1 MFIANAWR
9 GRWPAVWTLL
19 IGLLLNATLYAQPET
34 DCDPTEGLPVATGDV
49 FFNYGSTT
57 NAFSFQNRSD
67 LSIGQPLVGRA
78 LSQRNTSEYGFWA
91 RFLLPPQSPRL
102 IATQGD
108 FPDRIL
114 LRWTEDP
121 LSGASSNGYVI
132 KRDGAFLA
140 ELEPGTAQFI
150 DFNVQPGE
158 FYEYSIQG
166 ANRFG
171 LGAPGNSVGFIN
183 PNGTVT
189 GRITTRNG
197 NPVAGATVT
206 LSPTMGRSLLFDGMD
221 DYVCLSHDERLNTPE
236 VALTAWIR
244 VEPGQDRAVIIDRG
258 RDLAKNYWV
267 TTNALGADAGAVF
280 GVGGNG
286 QRQEIAVTFTEDPTG
301 WHHLAAIYAGGK
313 LLVYVDGMFRASRS
327 ADMETEAALFHF
339 GMARDGSAPFRGGLD
354 EVRIYDRYLTQTEL
368 LRTKDVT
375 ASATTPG
382 LVAYWKCDEGIG
394 GKIFDTAGGD
404 IDGALEG
411 AKFDADTPELL
422 NAGITDEGGYYIIE
436 GVNYSQTESF
446 KARPGQNFYDHA
458 SVEFNV
464 ARESQALLP
473 AVNLPDSA
481 TVDIAFQPF
490 SLQGR
495 QSILTRGAGDDFELY
510 LEGDQ
515 LLLSLNQESQALG
528 TVTSDFYYLSLTL
541 DQSTGTVSYY
551 NNGNLENTLTYSN
564 PVPPETDRPWSL
576 GARQSTGSTDNY
588 FTGLIGELA
597 FFNAVLPEPRLQI
610 HASNLSGEGV
620 ESGVDAGDAR
630 LLAYFPMDEGAGSVL
645 EDYGPN
651 QVGDGQ
657 LLNATFSIIAYRQV
671 ITPHVYRPG
680 ERIVNLN
687 GSVTAVGNID
697 FVDESTVPITGVVRF
712 SETFCFQDSVELLVN
727 GERYFP
733 RIFTDENGRFSA
745 DFEPGTNVILTPT
758 FVDTTH
764 RFSPPFYEVRNLK
777 RPIAGVLFQNTTKRE
792 IEGVVAGGLCQLS
805 INDTD
810 DPLTLTVASLNGCY
824 EKKVNVTAASGRY
837 RIRGLPPVPMRIS
850 VSRHFDP
857 TIYDFF
863 QVAGGEET
871 DLREIKKDTIDFIYT
886 APPNVLIAPFRRNPD
901 CPDLPPYI
909 QQSTQMNGFRE
920 YLTDIQVYEDYL
932 GGRCFLD
939 SFALEITNDI
949 ADSPLDTFVSDSVV
963 FPLRY
968 FAGIPNFAGNRE
980 KLLNVVARN
989 ASGASEATASVV
1001 VLGERSLENT
1011 FITTAPNFPLFV
1023 LRDPPG
1029 DGSSATLSRG
1039 TQLCKTFKQAT
1050 LLQSNQEVIKTVDV
1064 GPTITTYTGSPFGG
1078 VINTIAQETETKFKI
1093 DLEQKASNS
1102 NELQW
1107 CTTLNTTYSTSS
1119 GDDILYE
1126 DADVFVGTALNL
1138 EISSTEKLSV
1148 DPDNCEFVE
1157 SRGNRILPKEIGT
1170 DYVYSRWQIE
1180 TDVIPS
1186 LLENGDTSSADSWR
1200 RILLE
1205 EADAKANATL
1215 KKNYSF
1221 DGIASVSE
1229 SETSSFNN
1237 NHSFQ
1242 FDFTVTEVA
1251 RTVAGSEIGDVGTK
1265 ISVGLTFGQG
1275 ITLGGGFSE
1284 SESTTVQYTLADDD
1298 PNDNFTV
1305 DILDDGVF
1313 NTPVFLLRAGESMCP
1328 WEPGTRNREQVGF
1341 NVDKLSEINVPENE
1355 AAVFRLQLTN
1365 EGQTGNDAL
1374 IYTLGIVEDSNPD
1387 GAVIQVNGSS
1397 LNSPRSFQILPDE
1410 ELELL
1415 LTVKKGAG
1423 DVFNYPD
1430 LGIFMSSACMLDHS
1444 RSVGYDLSNTT
1455 PEIDPATGEEITTE
1469 GPYERE
1475 DLAKFYKEFRL
1486 NVEFV
1491 EPCTPIDIS
1500 FPRQDWVVTPAD
1512 NERLSVTLTGYNNED
1527 PDLDTI
1533 RLQYR
1538 PTGGDGSWI
1547 NIQELGAE
1555 EFANDP
1561 VAKVLQWNMEELRDG
1576 PYDIRATAVCQ
1587 DLNLEPGISEV
1598 IRGRKETQP
1607 PRLLGTPQPA
1617 DGVLNPGDEISITF
1631 TKRIQCGL
1639 IFQADGIGTN
1649 INVNNLALID
1659 KTTGELVDAV
1669 ISCRDD
1675 KIVIVPNVANQFIE
1689 NRTLGVVVNDIQD
1702 FYGNPS
1708 DSIFWEFL
1716 VNRSNLYW
1724 DGGRIDEVMPEG
1736 GSLTVTREIRNQS
1749 GAITSFQ
1756 IPSVPDWVQVFPRS
1770 GTLAPGARQVI
1781 NFVFPTDLLADTYS
1795 TEIIMLTV
1803 DGEEPLAIDLRVACE
1818 GPPWSVNPADFS
1830 LSMNLTV
1837 ELDIEGELSEDRLDQ
1852 IGAFIN
1858 GELRGVANVQ
1868 RQDPLATGPGN
1879 NPYLAFLTVYSNEL
1893 DEGTVTFQI
1902 WDASDC
1908 NLYGET
1914 LESFPFRA
1922 DTVIGEPLQPQTIHT
1937 SGLLLKTIRLNEGW
1951 NWISYNLNLPDS
1963 SVNATMATLTQA
1975 DETSILKGQRQFSQ
1989 FTPGPD
1995 QWFGSLTETTTL
2007 SMFQYR
2013 SPTVDSLILLGRVV
2027 SPETAIDLVTGWNWI
2042 GYLPSQGLSV
2052 NTALANLAD
2061 DEVLRNGDVIKSQTT
2076 FAQYVAGLGWVGNL
2090 RFMSSPNGYQLRIS
2104 EAATLVYPDPGAFF
2118 GEEEEGLTKSL
2129 DSAAYYWSVNPA
2141 DFEFSMNLVAVVS
2154 DAEGRLLL
2162 AEGDEIGA
2170 FVGTEPRGVERVL
2183 SLPELNAHLVF
2194 LTVFGQDAAEQVTF
2208 RYYDQSEATDYVLA
2222 DTLDFLPNQILGEVM
2237 RPTVLSLDGTTSTTD
2252 GNSLLVPTFRAY
2264 PNPASGQVYF
2274 DFSAQAGE
2282 WLRLTIVDPLGRE
2295 VDRVELDAP
2304 AAQNRLEWNIS
2315 QLPAG
2320 VYLVTI
2326 DQRGKRRSLRL
2337 SIK

>member
-1 MFIANAWR
+1 MFIANVWR
-9 GRWPAVWTLL
+9 GRWTVLWTLL
-19 IGLLLNATLYAQPET
+19 MGLLLNATLYAQPET
-34 DCDPTEGLPVATGDV
+34 ECDPTEGLPVATGDV

-67 LSIGQPLVGRA
+67 LSIGQPLIGRA
-78 LSQRNTSEYGFWA
+78 LSQRNASEYGFWA

-114 LRWTEDP
+114 LRWSEDP
-121 LSGASSNGYVI
+121 LSATSSSGYII

-166 ANRFG
+166 VNRFG
-171 LGAPGNSVGFIN
+171 QGVPGLSVGFIN

-206 LSPTMGRSLLFDGMD
+206 LSPTMGRSLVFDGVD
-221 DYVCLSHDERLNTPE
+221 DYVCLSYDERLNTQDF
-236 VALTAWIR
+236 ALTAWIR
-244 VEPGQDRAVIIDRG
+244 VEAGQDQAVIIDRG
-258 RDLAKNYWV
+258 RDLAKNYWL
-267 TTNALGADAGAVF
+267 TTNEGGEGAGAIV

-286 QRQEIAVTFTEDPTG
+286 QRQEIAVSFDEDPNG
-301 WHHLAAIYAGGK
+301 WHHIAAIYAGGK
-313 LLVYVDGMFRASRS
+313 LLVYVDGEFRASRS
-327 ADMETEAALFHF
+327 AVLETEAALFHF
-339 GMARDGSAPFRGGLD
+339 GMGRDGSTPFRGGLD
-354 EVRIYDRYLTQTEL
+354 EIRIYDRYLTQTEL
-368 LRTKDVT
+368 LQTKDIT
-375 ASATTPG
+375 ASSTTPG

-404 IDGALEG
+404 IDGTLEE
-411 AKFDADTPELL
+411 ADFDPNTPELL

-446 KARPGQNFYDHA
+446 KAKPSQNFYDHA

-464 ARESQALLP
+464 ALESSATLP

-481 TVDIAFQPF
+481 TVDIAFQAF

-495 QSILTRGAGDDFELY
+495 QSILSRGSGDDFELY
-510 LEGDQ
+510 LENNQ
-515 LLLSLNQESQALG
+515 LYLKLNQEAQLLG
-528 TVTSDFYYLSLTL
+528 TVNSEYQYMSLTL
-541 DQSTGTVSYY
+541 DEISGAVQYY
-551 NNGNLENTLTYSN
+551 RNGNLENTLSYGS
-564 PVPPETDRPWSL
+564 PVPPETMDPWHL
-576 GARQSTGSTDNY
+576 GARQGADY
-588 FTGLIGELA
+588 FTGLIGEVA
-597 FFNAVLPEPRLQI
+597 FFNTVLPEPRLQI
-610 HASNLSGEGV
+610 HASNLSGEDI

-651 QVGDGQ
+651 QLSDGQ
-657 LLNATFSIIAYRQV
+657 LFNASFSIIAYRQV

-712 SETFCFQDSVELLVN
+712 SETFCYQDSVELLVN
-727 GERYFP
+727 GNRYFP

-745 DFEPGTNVILTPT
+745 DFEPGANVILTPT

-764 RFSPPFYEVRNLK
+764 LFSPPFFEVRSLR

-792 IEGVVAGGLCQLS
+792 IEGIVAGGLCQLS

-824 EKKVNVTAASGRY
+824 EKQVDVTAASGRY
-837 RIRGLPPVPMRIS
+837 LIRGLPPIPMRVS

-857 TIYDFF
+857 NIYDFF

-871 DLREIKKDTIDFIYT
+871 DLRQQERDTINFIYT
-886 APPNVLIAPFRRNPD
+886 APPNVLIEPFRQNPD

-909 QQSTQMNGFRE
+909 QQSTQTNGFRE
-920 YLTDIQVYEDYL
+920 YQTDIQVYEDYL

-939 SFALEITNDI
+939 SFALEVTNDI

-963 FPLRY
+963 LPLRY

-989 ASGASEATASVV
+989 ASGSSEATASVV

-1011 FITTAPNFPLFV
+1011 FITTAPNMPLFV

-1029 DGSSATLSRG
+1029 DKSSATLSRG
-1039 TQLCKTFKQAT
+1039 TKVCRTFKEAT
-1050 LLQSNQEVIKTVDV
+1050 FLSANQNIIKEVDA
-1064 GPTITTYTGSPFGG
+1064 GPKIVTYAGSPFGG
-1078 VINTIAQETETKFKI
+1078 VITTIEQTAETAFEIGLQEKIAQSHE
-1093 DLEQKASNS
+1093 LE
-1102 NELQW
+1102 W
-1107 CTTLNTTYSTSS
+1107 CTTLNTTYTTSS
-1119 GDDILYE
+1119 GDDLLYE
-1126 DADVFVGTALNL
+1126 DADIFVGAAINL
-1138 EISSTEKLSV
+1138 EISSTERLSV
-1148 DPDNCEFVE
+1148 DPDNCSFTE
-1157 SRGNRILPKEIGT
+1157 SRGNRILPTEIGT

-1186 LLENGDTSSADSWR
+1186 LLENGDTSSARSWE
-1200 RILLE
+1200 RILVE
-1205 EADAKANATL
+1205 EGRAKANATL
-1215 KKNYSF
+1215 KRNYSF

-1229 SETSSFNN
+1229 SETISKDTDNGY
-1237 NHSFQ
+1237 Q
-1242 FDFTVTEVA
+1242 FDLTVTEDLK
-1251 RTVAGSEIGDVGTK
+1251 TVVGTEVGDVGTT
-1265 ISVGLTFGQG
+1265 ISLALAFGQG
-1275 ITLGGGFSE
+1275 LTIGGSESE

-1305 DILDDGVF
+1305 DILEDGVY

-1341 NVDKLSEINVPENE
+1341 NIDKLSEINVPENE

-1374 IYTLGIVEDSNPD
+1374 IYTLGVVEDSNPD

-1415 LTVKKGAG
+1415 LSVKKGAG
-1423 DVFNYPD
+1423 DIFNYPD
-1430 LGIFMSSACMLDHS
+1430 LGIFMSSKCMLDHS

-1455 PEIDPATGEEITTE
+1455 PEIDPDTGEEITTE

-1547 NIQELGAE
+1547 NIQELGAA

-1561 VAKVLQWNMEELRDG
+1561 VSKVLQWNMEELRDG
-1576 PYDIRATAVCQ
+1576 PYDIRATAVCK

-1598 IRGRKETQP
+1598 VRGRKETQP

-1631 TKRIQCGL
+1631 TKRIQCDL

-1649 INVNNLALID
+1649 ININNLALID
-1659 KTTGELVDAV
+1659 KTTGELVDAT

-1724 DGGRIDEVMPEG
+1724 DGGRIDEVTPEG
-1736 GSLTVTREIRNQS
+1736 ETLTVTREIRNQS
-1749 GAITSFQ
+1749 GAITSFN

-1781 NFVFPTDLLADTYS
+1781 NFVFPSDLLADTYS

-1803 DGEEPLAIDLRVACE
+1803 DGEEPLTVDLRVACE
-1818 GPPWSVNPADFS
+1818 GPPWFVNPGDFS
-1830 LSMNLTV
+1830 TSMNLTV

-1852 IGAFIN
+1852 IGAFI
-1858 GELRGVANVQ
+1858 GDELRGVANIQ
-1868 RQDPLATGPGN
+1868 RLDPLATGPGN
-1879 NPYLAFLTVYSNEL
+1879 NPYLAFLTVYGNEV

-1914 LESFPFRA
+1914 LESFPFRP

-1951 NWISYNLNLPDS
+1951 NWISYNLALPDS
-1963 SVNATMATLTQA
+1963 SVDATMATLTQA
-1975 DETSILKGQRQFSQ
+1975 DETSILKGQSQFSQ

-1995 QWFGSLTETTTL
+1995 RWFGSLTETTTL

-2013 SPTVDSLILLGRVV
+2013 SPALDSLRLLGRVV
-2027 SPETAIDLVTGWNWI
+2027 DPSTAINLVAGWNWI
-2042 GYLPSQGLSV
+2042 GYLPNQGLPV
-2052 NTALANLAD
+2052 NSALQKLAD

-2076 FAQYVAGLGWVGNL
+2076 FAQYVAGLGWLRNL
-2090 RFMSSPNGYQLRIS
+2090 MFLISPKGYQIRNS
-2104 EAATLVYPDPGAFF
+2104 EDATQVDPDPGSSLLPVDLAL
-2118 GEEEEGLTKSL
+2118 GKRL
-2129 DSAAYYWSVNPA
+2129 DSVAYHWSVNPA
-2141 DFEFSMNLVAVVS
+2141 DFEFSMNLVAVIA
-2154 DAEGRLLL
+2154 DAEGRLVL

-2170 FVGTEPRGVERVL
+2170 FAGTEPRGVERVL
-2183 SLPELNAHLVF
+2183 YLPELDASLVF
-2194 LTVFGQDAAEQVTF
+2194 LTVFGQQDAEEITF
-2208 RYYDQSEATDYVLA
+2208 RYFDQSEDREYMLV
-2222 DTLDFLPNQILGEVM
+2222 DTLRFATNQVLGEVM
-2237 RPTVLSLDGTTSTTD
+2237 KPTVLSLDGTTSLD
-2252 GNSLLVPTFRAY
+2252 GEDELVGSSFTVY
-2264 PNPASGQVYF
+2264 PNPASGLVYF
-2274 DFSAQAGE
+2274 DFSARANE
-2282 WLRLTIVDPLGRE
+2282 VLLLTVRDPLGRE
-2295 VDRVELDAP
+2295 VDRVKLDNP
-2304 AAQNRLEWNIS
+2304 TTRNRLEWNVRN
-2315 QLPAG
+2315 LPAG
-2320 VYLVTI
+2320 VYLVTLE
-2326 DQRGKRRSLRL
+2326 QGGHRRSLRL